1 MLSNPR
7 SNHCL
12 PNNVLLSHLAKM
24 QQDVLLGLNMSID
37 ANKLLQLKM
46 SLVNKNALLTAI
58 TLNVSEGNTQN
69 VVKVSRI
76 HPRLIRVAKV
86 R

>member
-1 MLSNPR
+1 
-7 SNHCL
+7 
-12 PNNVLLSHLAKM
+12 M